1 MEESPLGAPPEDLDA
16 RLSELV
22 REVRRQGRAAVA
34 AQAAAES
41 CLDQVTALARAVES
55 ARGAP
60 ESARGASTGAAP
72 RPAEEL
78 SWLDAI
84 LPVADALDRAVAQ
97 ASAMVDRRARLE
109 RSGIW
114 PFRRRAAPDPGLGA
128 LVEGLRVLR
137 AQLVAALEGCGVTV
151 DRRVGVVVD
160 PAVHRVVEVRPRR
173 EAEPEGVVVDVIRP
187 GYAARGRLVR
197 EADVVASGSPLAAV
211 AEVDGA
217 ASPWRRLGF

>member
-1 MEESPLGAPPEDLDA
+1 MEGSPLGAPPEDLDA

-41 CLDQVTALARAVES
+41 CLEQVTALARAVES

-60 ESARGASTGAAP
+60 TGDAP

-84 LPVADALDRAVAQ
+84 LPVADALDRAVAL
-97 ASAMVDRRARLE
+97 ASALVDRRARLE
-109 RSGIW
+109 RPGFW
-114 PFRRRAAPDPGLGA
+114 PFRRHAAPDPELGA
-128 LVEGLRVLR
+128 LAEGLRVLR

-151 DRRVGVVVD
+151 DRRVGVAVD
-160 PAVHRVVEVRPRR
+160 PAVHRVAEVRPRR
-173 EAEPEGVVVDVIRP
+173 EDELEGVVVEVIRP
-187 GYAARGRLVR
+187 GVAARGKLVR
-197 EADVVASGSPLAAV
+197 EADVVVSGPPRAAV
-211 AEVDGA
+211 AGEDGA
-217 ASPWRRLGF
+217 ASPSKRLGF